1 MAIYHLSAK
10 VISRGSGRSAV
21 AAAAY
26 RAAERLHDDRLGH
39 DHDFTTKIG
48 VVHRE
53 VLLPEGAPEAWRDRA
68 TLWNAVEAAEK
79 RKDAQL
85 AREVEVA
92 LPRELSQTE
101 GIALA
106 RDFAAREFV
115 THGMVA
121 DVCVHWPQGA
131 DGEAK
136 PHAHILLTTRRI
148 EPGQDGE
155 AGRFV
160 AKAREWNATELLV
173 GWRERWAE
181 LANARLVEQGYDARV
196 DHRSLAAQ
204 GIPLEPQHKVGPAG
218 QRRAERGE
226 AAERRAE
233 HDAIA
238 RRNGARIA
246 AEPMVALDAIT
257 RQQSTFTRQ
266 ELARFV
272 ARHTDGAEQFGQV
285 LAKVEAAPELVRLGQ
300 DERGRDRFTMREML
314 ATEQRLEA
322 AGAALVRSPAHR
334 VERVV
339 ADRIVRAAEMR
350 GMRLGEEQGDA
361 LRHVIA
367 GDDLALVVGYAGTG
381 KSAMLGVARE
391 AWEAAGYRVRG
402 AALSGIAAEGL
413 EAGSGIRSRTLA
425 SLEWGWAQGR
435 EEDRLTA
442 RDVLVVDEAGMV
454 GSRQL
459 ERVLGQAHAAGA
471 KLVLV
476 GDPEQLQA
484 IEAGAAFR
492 ALAERHGAAEIS
504 EVRRQREGW
513 QRDATRELATGRT
526 AEAISRYESEGA
538 VQGHATQEE
547 ARAALVA
554 GWAAGR
560 QQSPKASQVML
571 APTRADVAALNQLA
585 RERLRAGGKL
595 GAEQQVATESG
606 PRAMAAGDRVM
617 FLRNERALGAG
628 QDGRGG
634 AAVKNGTLGTVL
646 AVEAGGE
653 RLTVALDGA
662 GGAAGQGATVT
673 FSSGD
678 YGHLDHGYA
687 ATVHKAQG
695 VTVDRAH
702 VLAGTGMDRHMVYVA
717 LTRHREGVAL
727 HWSAEAMGDRA
738 GLVRA
743 LSRERAKDTSLD
755 YAGPE
760 GVAAFAKRRG
770 LHPLAPASEIV
781 ATPPEERSAPL
792 LAAYRDPWGRD
803 SFGRGTTVG
812 EVAAAAARD
821 ATVRHAEDHLTIW
834 IGNAYRDPGAARQRL
849 HALEAAEGGPQGA
862 ERALDRGGPELL
874 GELRGKTGWFASAAS
889 KAERETATRC
899 AGSVG
904 GGLVRLRVAEDRAGQ
919 GYARDVEG
927 QRARDAVEIPGL
939 SSAAWAAVRAVEA
952 ADRAGLADRP
962 GATHGAAYWMRQAS
976 VGEPV
981 GAAWAREVMGKPGV
995 EAELAAAV
1003 AAAER
1008 RFGSDGV
1015 ARLRRGGRELHASEE
1030 SLNRVMGAESRGR
1043 MAHQAME
1050 RVAERQREAGRER
1063 LGMRRGRGM
1072 RM

>member
-1 MAIYHLSAK
+1 
-10 VISRGSGRSAV
+10 
-21 AAAAY
+21 
-26 RAAERLHDDRLGH
+26 
-39 DHDFTTKIG
+39 TG

-53 VLLPEGAPEAWRDRA
+53 VLLPEGASEAWQDRA
-68 TLWNAVEAAEK
+68 TLWNAVEASEK
-79 RKDAQL
+79 RKDAQV

-92 LPRELSQTE
+92 LPRELSPAE
-101 GIALA
+101 GISLA

-115 THGMVA
+115 ARGMVA
-121 DVCVHWPQGA
+121 DVCIHWPIGA
-131 DGEAK
+131 DSDAK
-136 PHAHILLTTRRI
+136 PHVHILLTTRRV
-148 EPGQDGE
+148 EAGQDGM
-155 AGRFV
+155 AGCFG
-160 AKAREWNATELLV
+160 AKVREWNSTELLV
-173 GWRERWAE
+173 GWRERWAG
-181 LANARLVEQGYDARV
+181 LVNARLAEQGHEVRI
-196 DHRSLAAQ
+196 DHRRLAAQ

-257 RQQSTFTRQ
+257 RQQSTFTWQ

-285 LAKVEAAPELVRLGQ
+285 LAKVETAPELVRLGQ
-300 DERGRDRFTMREML
+300 DERGRDRFTTREML
-314 ATEQRLEA
+314 AVEQRLEA
-322 AGAALVRSPAHR
+322 AGAVLARSGAHR

-339 ADRIVRAAEMR
+339 ADRVVRAAEVR
-350 GMRLGEEQGDA
+350 GMRLSDEQGDA
-361 LRHVIA
+361 LRHVT
-367 GDDLALVVGYAGTG
+367 GGGDLALVVGYAGTG

-391 AWEAAGYRVRG
+391 AWEAAGYWVRG

-425 SLEWGWAQGR
+425 SLEWGWARGR
-435 EEDRLTA
+435 KEDRLTA

-459 ERVLGQAHAAGA
+459 ERVLGQAQAAGA
-471 KLVLV
+471 KVVLV

-504 EVRRQREGW
+504 EVRRQREDW
-513 QRDATRELATGRT
+513 QREATRELATGRT
-526 AEAISRYESEGA
+526 AEAIGRYEDAGM

-554 GWAAGR
+554 RWAAGY
-560 QQSPKASQVML
+560 QQSPKSSLIML
-571 APTRADVAALNQLA
+571 APTRTDVAALNQLA
-585 RERLRAGGKL
+585 RESLHAGGEL
-595 GAEQQVATESG
+595 GAEQQVATENG
-606 PRAMAAGDRVM
+606 PRAMAAGDRIM

-628 QDGRGG
+628 PDGRGG

-678 YGHLDHGYA
+678 YGYLDHGYA

-702 VLAGTGMDRHMVYVA
+702 VLAGPGMDQHMAYVA

-743 LSRERAKDTSLD
+743 LSRARAKDTSLD
-755 YAGPE
+755 YSGPE
-760 GVAAFAKRRG
+760 GVTAFAERRG
-770 LHPLAPASEIV
+770 LHPLAPASEIAV
-781 ATPPEERSAPL
+781 PRPEERPAPL

-803 SFGRGTTVG
+803 SLGRGTTAG
-812 EVAAAAARD
+812 EVAAAVAQD
-821 ATVRHAEDHLTIW
+821 PTVQHAEHHLTIW
-834 IGNAYRDPGAARQRL
+834 IGHSYRDPAEAQRRL
-849 HALEAAEGGPQGA
+849 HALEAAEGGPQGV
-862 ERALDRGGPELL
+862 ERALRYGRPELL
-874 GELRGKTGWFASAAS
+874 GELRGKVGWFASAAA
-889 KAERETATRC
+889 KAERDAAARS
-899 AGSVG
+899 AGSIG
-904 GGLVRLRVAEDRAGQ
+904 PGLVQLREAEERAG
-919 GYARDVEG
+919 GAYTRSVEA
-927 QRARDAVEIPGL
+927 QRVRDAVEIPGL
-939 SSAAWAAVRAVEA
+939 SVEAWAAVRAVEA
-952 ADRAGLADRP
+952 AARQGTEGRP
-962 GATHGAAYWMRQAS
+962 TATQGAEYWARQAGVDEQ
-976 VGEPV
+976 VGT
-981 GAAWAREVMGKPGV
+981 AWAREIGRRPAVA
-995 EAELAAAV
+995 AELAAV
-1003 AAAER
+1003 TAAAER
-1008 RFGSDGV
+1008 RFGGDGLT
-1015 ARLRRGGRELHASEE
+1015 RLRRGGRELHSGEE
-1030 SLNRVMGAESRGR
+1030 SLARVVGVESQGLIAYVGR
-1043 MAHQAME
+1043 EHA
-1050 RVAERQREAGRER
+1050 AERQREAEQKR
-1063 LGMRRGRGM
+1063 LGLRQGRGM